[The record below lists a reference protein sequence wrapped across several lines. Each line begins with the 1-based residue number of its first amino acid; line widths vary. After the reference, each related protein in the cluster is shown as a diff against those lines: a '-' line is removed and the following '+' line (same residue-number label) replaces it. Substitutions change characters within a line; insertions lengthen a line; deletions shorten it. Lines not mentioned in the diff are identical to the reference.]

1 MAGPTN
7 TQPSG
12 AVLTYIG
19 EFVKPSPL
27 DYQAIAASQTDK
39 ALGASGG
46 KIGDYLSHIVIVVA
60 TAANSAVDIQD
71 GGDTAI
77 SVFPDA
83 PGSGIG
89 TYTIPLGLQSR
100 TGAWS
105 VTTDS
110 GVTAI
115 AVGKFS

>member
-12 AVLTYIG
+12 PVLNYIG

-27 DYQAIAASQTDK
+27 DYQVVAISQTDK
-39 ALGASGG
+39 PLGASGG
-46 KIGDYLSHIVIVVA
+46 AIGDYLSHLVVIA
-60 TAANSAVDIQD
+60 STAANSAVEIQD
-71 GGDTAI
+71 GGDTGI
-77 SVFPDA
+77 PVFTTL

-100 TGAWS
+100 TGGWS
-105 VTTDS
+105 VTTGS
-110 GVTAI
+110 AVTVI